1 MPEEILNG
9 ANIVAV
15 LEQVSGEGVAES
27 MGGDMFEDA
36 GELRRLLDGVL
47 EARRA

>member
-1 MPEEILNG
+1 M
-9 ANIVAV
+9 
-15 LEQVSGEGVAES
+15 SGEGVAER

-36 GELRRLLDGVL
+36 GELGGLLDGVL

>member
-1 MPEEILNG
+1 MNG
-9 ANIVAV
+9 ADIVAI

-36 GELRRLLDGVL
+36 GELRGLLDGAL